1 MDAFTQVNSPIHQDQ
16 NTPIL
21 VIETTTSLP
30 PNTIALPPP
39 HYEEELEALIG
50 IVEKA
55 KHHYKEATDEI
66 NSIREQA
73 QNRETEL
80 QHLLDTRTTAYMK
93 NLQDMEEKVVVE
105 LQRAK
110 DELATA
116 MQTMEEGYQ
125 LAFNNQNNELLN
137 LWLEHASLQK
147 NFNDQMRLL
156 LNFEQE
162 KHRPNA
168 SLEVLEVT
176 SQQKLE
182 QSQQEME
189 AKKAKLIQNNK
200 QDMEVIQKEV
210 DRMCTFFR
218 IVQIKLQNEVLTT
231 QDELQTL
238 RAKYEMGE
246 ARVKALIGSSK
257 IYRWEPGKWFY
268 PTFKISY

>member
-1 MDAFTQVNSPIHQDQ
+1 
-16 NTPIL
+16 
-21 VIETTTSLP
+21 
-30 PNTIALPPP
+30 
-39 HYEEELEALIG
+39 
-50 IVEKA
+50 
-55 KHHYKEATDEI
+55 
-66 NSIREQA
+66 
-73 QNRETEL
+73 
-80 QHLLDTRTTAYMK
+80 
-93 NLQDMEEKVVVE
+93 
-105 LQRAK
+105 
-110 DELATA
+110 
-116 MQTMEEGYQ
+116 
-125 LAFNNQNNELLN
+125 
-137 LWLEHASLQK
+137 
-147 NFNDQMRLL
+147 MRLL

-257 IYRWEPGKWFY
+257 IYR
-268 PTFKISY
+268 